1 LCALLLVIDWL
12 DDKDM
17 KNPCEMKTALLFTTA
32 AWSLAFLPNAHAF
45 TTNTPLDCPG
55 VVAVKRGYELTQ
67 DTLCP
72 SQAWGQPGSTTGNG
86 KVLNLNGFTLELD
99 RLLIVAANFVIRH
112 GVLRTNGIYWN
123 GASGELSDLTITSAS
138 TESAV
143 FFIEAGPKLTVRNS
157 TFTNIPGIAI
167 DFYYGE
173 GGVVRNS
180 VFTGNY
186 VGVSIQKSSNVV
198 IENSKFLNNGRG
210 VNLWNEDWVGVN
222 SNTVRRNVFERNE
235 VGINLSQQ
243 PSGFDRP
250 SMQGNRLE
258 QNQFSGNKYAGIVVK
273 VFCHNKGA
281 LGDIVCSGQNTVV
294 SGNRL
299 LSNGFGSSVDG
310 LDDGVDDGIT
320 ARGVIYDASS
330 VYPYSNGLVGVVLSN
345 NRADRNADLGFDVF
359 GVTDGGGNSARL
371 NGNPAQCDGIL
382 CRTPRGLTRDNSA
395 ITLEAVTAASKLNRQ
410 LSFIS
415 VFDQLNHEP

>member
-1 LCALLLVIDWL
+1 
-12 DDKDM
+12 M
-17 KNPCEMKTALLFTTA
+17 
-32 AWSLAFLPNAHAF
+32 
-45 TTNTPLDCPG
+45 
-55 VVAVKRGYELTQ
+55 
-67 DTLCP
+67 
-72 SQAWGQPGSTTGNG
+72 
-86 KVLNLNGFTLELD
+86 
-99 RLLIVAANFVIRH
+99 
-112 GVLRTNGIYWN
+112 
-123 GASGELSDLTITSAS
+123 
-138 TESAV
+138 
-143 FFIEAGPKLTVRNS
+143 
-157 TFTNIPGIAI
+157 
-167 DFYYGE
+167 
-173 GGVVRNS
+173 
-180 VFTGNY
+180 
-186 VGVSIQKSSNVV
+186 
-198 IENSKFLNNGRG
+198 
-210 VNLWNEDWVGVN
+210 
-222 SNTVRRNVFERNE
+222 
-235 VGINLSQQ
+235 
-243 PSGFDRP
+243 
-250 SMQGNRLE
+250 
-258 QNQFSGNKYAGIVVK
+258 
-273 VFCHNKGA
+273 
-281 LGDIVCSGQNTVV
+281 